1 MASGDFGDDGDHGRF
16 QPAAA
21 LLRHLADPAERRRIV
36 RARARHQPRLR
47 RPPPHIRTA
56 RRLYDG
62 HLQVDS
68 IRVAGSRSKLGKARV
83 SWAKHL
89 EIDAGELLD
98 FLGDLQLLPEGS
110 ESSVDKLAQ
119 AMMRTTSRSSDGFQA

>member
-1 MASGDFGDDGDHGRF
+1 METGEGSSPLLHFYATWRTLRSAGGSFEL
-16 QPAAA
+16 A
-21 LLRHLADPAERRRIV
+21 LVTNRGFDAGHPI
-36 RARARHQPRLR
+36 
-47 RPPPHIRTA
+47 IGTA

-110 ESSVDKLAQ
+110 DSSVDKLAQ
-119 AMMRTTSRSSDGFQA
+119 AMMRTTSRSSDEFQG